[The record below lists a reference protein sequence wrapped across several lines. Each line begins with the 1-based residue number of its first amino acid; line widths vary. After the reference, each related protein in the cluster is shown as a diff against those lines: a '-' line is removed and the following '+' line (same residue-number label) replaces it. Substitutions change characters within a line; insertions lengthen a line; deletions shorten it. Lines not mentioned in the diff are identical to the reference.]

1 MKHALIAIPLALTA
15 CNEPV
20 RLGPLPPPPERLV
33 CQEMPQR
40 PDLKPLEAFKL
51 PDGTLA
57 YRKADVDL
65 RDGYIARY
73 VVGTQEAYFDCRRTV
88 EWHDTYWQEVER

>member
-1 MKHALIAIPLALTA
+1 MKYAPILALLALTA
-15 CNEPV
+15 CGPKV
-20 RLGPLPPPPERLV
+20 DLGPLPPPPERLV
-33 CQEMPQR
+33 CQELPQK
-40 PDLKPLEAFKL
+40 PDLRPLEAFAL

-73 VVGTQEAYFDCRRTV
+73 IVGTQEAYFDCRRTV
-88 EWHDTYWQEVER
+88 EWNRIYWETAE